1 MSATVLIALGSNRRS
16 RHGSPAA
23 TLAAALAALGAVGRV
38 VAMSRVRATAPL
50 GPSQR
55 RFANAV
61 VEVATALPPAEVL
74 ARLQGIERAFGRRR
88 GRRWGAR
95 VLDLDILAAG
105 NQVLSTNSHP
115 NRRPL
120 IVPHP
125 RLAER
130 RFVLDP
136 LVELAP
142 DWRHP
147 LLHLTARQLRARLAR
162 PRRSAAVDP

>member
-16 RHGSPAA
+16 RHGAPAA
-23 TLAAALAALGAVGRV
+23 TLAAALAALGEAGLPVLAV
-38 VAMSRVRATAPL
+38 SRVRATAPL

-61 VEVATALPPAEVL
+61 ATIATGLPLPEVL
-74 ARLQGIERAFGRRR
+74 ARLQAIERVFGRRR

-95 VLDLDILAAG
+95 VLDLDVLAAG
-105 NQVLSTNSHP
+105 GAVLAGPGLT
-115 NRRPL
+115 
-120 IVPHP
+120 VPHP
-125 RLAER
+125 GLPAR

-136 LVELAP
+136 LVEVAP

-162 PRRSAAVDP
+162 PRRSAALDP